1 MEYPKMLYR
10 SNKQFGDMEALK
22 EAFMNETIKTRVVHS
37 EDAEI
42 SAMEEGWIENHG
54 EFIGDNE
61 PNESKEI
68 KEITSI
74 KRGPGRPPLKRV
86 G

>member
-10 SNKQFGDMEALK
+10 SSKHFSDMEALK
-22 EAFMNETIKTRVVHS
+22 EALMNDTINTKIVHS

-42 SAMEEGWIENHG
+42 SAMEDGWIENHA
-54 EFIGDNE
+54 EFICENE
-61 PNESKEI
+61 PNDSQEVKDIASV
-68 KEITSI
+68 
-74 KRGPGRPPLKRV
+74 KRGPGRPSLKRV